1 MAGSFTCWNGF
12 ISNELRSHMCSHSGA
27 VDSIAYLTKCII
39 LMSFSHHCYD
49 YFRDLSP
56 ILFHSVLSSQFL
68 RYLFRCLDCPE
79 VNATATANTNA
90 HSRLFFSLC
99 RSFFKI
105 SLLNFSVSMYWCSQ
119 LKYSNMRITKRF
131 FAELLCVPW
140 GAWIYMRKK
149 SERCSVR
156 HCCAE
161 LPSAVMWSCDNK
173 WQKDCYRQ

>member
-1 MAGSFTCWNGF
+1 
-12 ISNELRSHMCSHSGA
+12 MCSHSGA

-90 HSRLFFSLC
+90 HSRLFFLSL
-99 RSFFKI
+99 
-105 SLLNFSVSMYWCSQ
+105 SLFLQN
-119 LKYSNMRITKRF
+119 ITVEF
-131 FAELLCVPW
+131 QCFDVLMQPIEVF
-140 GAWIYMRKK
+140 
-149 SERCSVR
+149 
-156 HCCAE
+156 
-161 LPSAVMWSCDNK
+161 
-173 WQKDCYRQ
+173 